1 MSTTLIIFLIL
12 SFLSYSVS
20 LWGAGFFQKRKLNDA
35 HIQAAEFGSDTYY
48 LTFVIITLISLMIF
62 LGLNF
67 YISGTTSVKLV
78 NAPTQQPMSVPYTQI
93 PQGSQY
99 PQMSQGIPSM
109 QMQQPR
115 PSKVLY

>member
-1 MSTTLIIFLIL
+1 MNTTLIILLIL

-35 HIQAAEFGSDTYY
+35 HIQAVEFGNDRYY
-48 LTFVIITLISLMIF
+48 LTFVIVTLISLMIF

-67 YISGTTSVKLV
+67 YISGTSSVKFV
-78 NAPTQQPMSVPYTQI
+78 TSPIQQQPTAIQYTQI
-93 PQGSQY
+93 PQGSQI
-99 PQMSQGIPSM
+99 SQSIPSM

-115 PSKVLY
+115 PSQFTG

>member
-20 LWGAGFFQKRKLNDA
+20 LWGAGFFQKRKLNEA

-67 YISGTTSVKLV
+67 YISGTSSVKLV
-78 NAPTQQPMSVPYTQI
+78 AAPVVQQPSPMQYTQL
-93 PQGSQY
+93 

-115 PSKVLY
+115 PSQFAA